1 VQGIG
6 VVEVAVV
13 EPGVN
18 VVGADV
24 EVVVLRQPP
33 EGGVFQTTEPPS
45 SKPAIQTHSP
55 SQGDG
60 GSVVLAEGVVLD
72 VDSSELSSAIG
83 SLDQSP
89 FLF

>member
-13 EPGVN
+13 ELGVN

-33 EGGVFQTTEPPS
+33 EGGVLQMIEPPS
-45 SKPAIQTHSP
+45 PKPAIQTHSP
-55 SQGDG
+55 SHGDG

-72 VDSSELSSAIG
+72 VDSSELWRAIG